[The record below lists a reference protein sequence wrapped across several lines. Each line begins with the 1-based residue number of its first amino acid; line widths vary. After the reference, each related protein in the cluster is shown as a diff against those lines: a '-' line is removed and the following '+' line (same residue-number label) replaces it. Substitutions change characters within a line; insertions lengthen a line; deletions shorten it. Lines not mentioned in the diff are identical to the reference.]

1 MGKKMQVNS
10 RPSLLRGP
18 FVSFQSILKNRN
30 LLSLMVRRDLKTTY
44 GGYFLGYAWTLL
56 EPIFFTLVFFVI
68 FVILRGNPDEL
79 LPLNIMLG
87 ILIYSAFSKTVS
99 KGSTQ
104 LIRNAGLI
112 HQVSF
117 PRELLIANVSGFQLV
132 RLILSLVIVPIYMI
146 YMGIAF
152 TMSFFLLPLAVF
164 GIILLAHGIS
174 QILCIAVVFVRD
186 TSMVV
191 DIGLRALFFLSG
203 VFYSAAHIPGRYL
216 DYHLMNPIAA
226 YIEICRGAVLGDLSY
241 VTPFVILRTIGVTFA
256 ILLIGSS
263 VFNRYQNRA
272 VIHL

>member
-1 MGKKMQVNS
+1 MQVYS
-10 RPSLLRGP
+10 RPSLLQGP
-18 FVSFQSILKNRN
+18 FISFQSILKNRS

-44 GGYFLGYAWTLL
+44 GDYFLGYAWTLL
-56 EPIFFTLVFFVI
+56 EPIFFTLVFFVV

-104 LIRNAGLI
+104 LTRNSGLI
-112 HQVSF
+112 QQVSF

-132 RLILSLVIVPIYMI
+132 RLILSLIIVPIYMI
-146 YMGIAF
+146 YMDIAF
-152 TMSFFLLPLAVF
+152 TITLFLLPVAVF
-164 GIILLAHGIS
+164 GIILLAHGVS

-186 TSMVV
+186 TTMVV

-203 VFYSAAHIPGRYL
+203 VFYSAAYIPEKYL
-216 DYHLMNPIAA
+216 NYHLMNPVAT

-241 VTPFVILRTIGVTFA
+241 VTPFVIFRTIGITIGVLLVGSA
-256 ILLIGSS
+256 I
-263 VFNRYQNRA
+263 FNRYQNRA